1 MARCLPVERLPR
13 SADASRAALEAVA
26 KEIKEL
32 ERLCIEIDAAVVAE
46 DWARL
51 NAAIADS
58 RRVTHGL
65 ENAMAEAKPYRDA
78 SFDKAAF
85 ARLQQIYSYRQERM
99 KAVEETHHEIGE
111 RLRALSRWKGYA
123 RSIGGNREST
133 RRSAGLDSRR

>member
-1 MARCLPVERLPR
+1 VGPLPP
-13 SADASRAALEAVA
+13 SADPARAALEAVA

-32 ERLCIEIDAAVVAE
+32 ERLCIEIDAAVVDE
-46 DWARL
+46 DWPRL

-58 RRVTHGL
+58 RRVTHAM

-78 SFDKAAF
+78 TFDKAAF

-99 KAVEETHHEIGE
+99 KVVEEIHNDIGD
-111 RLRALSRWKGYA
+111 RLRSLSRWKGYA

>member
-1 MARCLPVERLPR
+1 LPP
-13 SADASRAALEAVA
+13 SADPARAALEAVA

-32 ERLCIEIDAAVVAE
+32 ERLCIEIDAAVVDE
-46 DWARL
+46 DWPRL

-58 RRVTHGL
+58 RRVTHAM

-78 SFDKAAF
+78 TFDKAAF

-99 KAVEETHHEIGE
+99 KVVEEIHNDIGD
-111 RLRALSRWKGYA
+111 RLRSLSRWKGYA